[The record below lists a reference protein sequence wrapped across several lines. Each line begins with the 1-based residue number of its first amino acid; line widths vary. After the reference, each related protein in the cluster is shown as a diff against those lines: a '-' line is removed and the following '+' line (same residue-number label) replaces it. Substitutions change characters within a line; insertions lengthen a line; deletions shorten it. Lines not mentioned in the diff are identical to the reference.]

1 LRVRINVT
9 GIVQGVGFRP
19 FIYRIAV
26 QSGLAGY
33 VRNRGDAGV
42 EILVEGTEQDIQNFL
57 HDLREKKPPLAQV
70 HALIA
75 AELGGADEHSKFKIY
90 KSSEETAL
98 SGSVI
103 PPDIAICN
111 ECLAELRDP
120 GNPRYDY
127 FFITCTNCGPRFTII
142 ERLPYDR
149 ENTTMREFPMCS
161 FCQKEYDDPLD
172 RRFHAQ
178 TVACPKCGP
187 QAYLTTRDGEPLQ
200 HSDPVR
206 EAGRLLSE
214 GAILAIKGYGG
225 FHVAASAVKDAPLL
239 ALRKA
244 KYRHAKPFAV
254 MVRSLEAAETF
265 AEVTATAKALLAS
278 YTRPIVLLNKKSPF
292 TLSPLVAPDLHN
304 VGVML
309 PYTGLHYML
318 FDRIGDAAFVMTS
331 ANPPNQPIVKDNDEA
346 LKTLGNTVDYFLF
359 HNRKIAYRCDDSV
372 TRAHGSRNVFT
383 RRSRGY
389 APAPVMLT
397 EKAKRCVVGL
407 GGELNNTACVLL
419 GDKAFIS
426 QHVGDVENLETKTF
440 LQQAANHLIHLTTSH
455 VDAVA
460 CDLHPKFTTTK
471 LAQEL
476 SEAYGWQ
483 LIKVQHH
490 HAHIAALMMEHAT
503 TEIVG
508 IACDGYGY
516 GVNGEA
522 WGGEILLGTR
532 NSADFKRLAHLE
544 PQPLIGGD
552 VATRNPLRIAAAILN
567 KKIDIAPWLLQNSRH
582 LPHGETEA
590 KLLLHQLKQASSTVE
605 TTSCGRIL
613 DAVAAMLGICY
624 ERTYEGEPAMKLE
637 SAAMKGIDALKLK
650 PTLNGNVLGTTQ
662 LLLAIFENRDKLSKV
677 DLAYSAHA
685 YLAKGLASL
694 AVDAALKNGVCTV
707 GFSGGAAC
715 NELLASLMRA
725 AVEAAGLR
733 FLVHEAVP
741 AGDGGV
747 SFGQAVMG
755 GFWQF

>member
-1 LRVRINVT
+1 
-9 GIVQGVGFRP
+9 VGFRP

-26 QSGLAGY
+26 SNGLTGY

-42 EILVEGTEQDIQNFL
+42 EILAEGTEQRIQNFL
-57 HDLREKKPPLAQV
+57 RDLQEKKPPLAQI
-70 HALIA
+70 HDIIIT
-75 AELGGADEHSKFKIY
+75 AELTGKNEHAKFTIY

-103 PPDIAICN
+103 PPEIAICN

-120 GNPRYDY
+120 KNPRHDY

-149 ENTTMREFPMCS
+149 ENTTMRKFPMCS
-161 FCQKEYDDPLD
+161 FCQKEYDDPLN

-178 TVACPKCGP
+178 TVACPRCGP
-187 QAYLTTRDGEPLQ
+187 QVYLTTRNGEPLQ

-214 GAILAIKGYGG
+214 GAILAVKGYGG
-225 FHVAASAVKDAPLL
+225 FHVAASAVKDKPLL

-254 MVRSLEAAETF
+254 MVRSLEAAKTF
-265 AEVTATAKALLAS
+265 AEVTATEKALLTS
-278 YTRPIVLLNKKSPF
+278 YARPIVLLNKKSPF
-292 TLSPLVAPDLHN
+292 NLSPLVAPDLHN
-304 VGVML
+304 IGVML

-318 FDRIGDAAFVMTS
+318 FDRVADVAFVMTS

-346 LKTLGNTVDYFLF
+346 LKTLGDTVDYFLF

-372 TRAHGSRNVFT
+372 TRVHGNRNVFI

-389 APAPVMLT
+389 APAPIMLR

-419 GDKAFIS
+419 GNKAFIS
-426 QHVGDVENLETKTF
+426 QHIGDVENLETKTF
-440 LQQAANHLIHLTTSH
+440 LQQATNHLIRLTNSH

-460 CDLHPKFTTTK
+460 CDLHPKFTTTA

-476 SEAYGWQ
+476 AEAHGWQ
-483 LIKVQHH
+483 LIQVQHH
-490 HAHIAALMMEHAT
+490 HAHIAALMMEHAVD
-503 TEIVG
+503 EITG

-532 NSADFKRLAHLE
+532 NTAAFKRLAHLE

-552 VATRNPLRIAAAILN
+552 AATRHPLRIAAAILN
-567 KKIDIAPWLLQNSRH
+567 KKIDVEPWLLQNAGH

-590 KLLLHQLKQASSTVE
+590 KLLLQQLKQTSGTVE

-613 DAVAAMLGICY
+613 DAVAAVLGVCY

-637 SAAMKGIDALKLK
+637 SAAITGNDALKLK
-650 PTLNGNVLGTTQ
+650 PIINGNVLDTTR
-662 LLLAIFENRDKLSKV
+662 LFLEIFENRAKLRKA

-685 YLAKGLASL
+685 YLAKGLSSL
-694 AVDAALKNGVCTV
+694 AVEKALQNGISTV

-725 AVEAAGLR
+725 SVEAAGLR

-747 SFGQAVMG
+747 SFGQAAVG
-755 GFWQF
+755 GFWSF